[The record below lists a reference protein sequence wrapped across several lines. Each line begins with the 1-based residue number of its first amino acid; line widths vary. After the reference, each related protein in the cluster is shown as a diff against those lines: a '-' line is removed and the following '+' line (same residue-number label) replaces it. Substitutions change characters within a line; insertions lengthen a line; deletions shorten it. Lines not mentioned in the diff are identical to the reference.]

1 MIGKY
6 ELMLFSFLK
15 YLQPTH
21 YFTLPN
27 RKGKFI
33 YPRSSEIPEGVSN
46 SLDIDKKYTSVTA
59 RQYDLSYQAVEKGY
73 IGDAKRINAVEKL
86 PIVDEYRFVK
96 KYFSTFWYYYT
107 FLIRL
112 ITLHNPIREIH
123 GFIRS
128 IKVPRS
134 SISVNP
140 LKYSEWNLFDSK
152 LLKANP
158 KVSVIIPTLN
168 RYEYLKDVLKD
179 LENQDYKNF
188 DVIVIDQSDPFQ
200 RKFYENFTLNIKL
213 HQQKEKAL
221 WLARNHAVELSD
233 SDYLLLFDD
242 DSRVKSNWISQHLK
256 CLDFFKA
263 DISSGVSISIVGAEV
278 PKNYAFFKHS
288 SQLDTGNVMIKRK
301 VFEAIGLFD
310 RQYEKQRMGD
320 GEYGLRAYLHGFKN
334 ISNPHAQRLHLK
346 VGVGGLRQMGSWDG
360 FRPKK
365 WFSPRPIP
373 SVVYQFRKYYGNRM
387 TIYSLLR
394 LVPPSTLPYKYK
406 GNKRLILL
414 AYLSLFLIW
423 PLLLVQV
430 IQSWNKAS
438 LKLKQGAL
446 IKKFQT

>member
-1 MIGKY
+1 MFRLFLAYSASSY
-6 ELMLFSFLK
+6 EHGHADEYTKSKWLSLSGNLFSLLCKTNFL
-15 YLQPTH
+15 
-21 YFTLPN
+21 N
-27 RKGKFI
+27 
-33 YPRSSEIPEGVSN
+33 
-46 SLDIDKKYTSVTA
+46 
-59 RQYDLSYQAVEKGY
+59 
-73 IGDAKRINAVEKL
+73 
-86 PIVDEYRFVK
+86 
-96 KYFSTFWYYYT
+96 
-107 FLIRL
+107 
-112 ITLHNPIREIH
+112 
-123 GFIRS
+123 
-128 IKVPRS
+128 
-134 SISVNP
+134 
-140 LKYSEWNLFDSK
+140 
-152 LLKANP
+152 
-158 KVSVIIPTLN
+158 
-168 RYEYLKDVLKD
+168 
-179 LENQDYKNF
+179 NF
-188 DVIVIDQSDPFQ
+188 
-200 RKFYENFTLNIKL
+200 
-213 HQQKEKAL
+213 
-221 WLARNHAVELSD
+221 
-233 SDYLLLFDD
+233 
-242 DSRVKSNWISQHLK
+242 K